1 MTEEKGTWAQ
11 MASRVEELGRLAQDL
26 YDASEDFP
34 AVNRNAKRILAS
46 IEVLRINLEKI
57 AE

>member
-1 MTEEKGTWAQ
+1 